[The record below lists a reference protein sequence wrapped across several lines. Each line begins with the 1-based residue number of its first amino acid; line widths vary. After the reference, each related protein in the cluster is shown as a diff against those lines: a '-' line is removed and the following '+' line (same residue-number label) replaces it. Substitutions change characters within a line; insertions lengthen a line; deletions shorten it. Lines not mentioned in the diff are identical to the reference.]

1 MQTTYLFSREAQANF
16 QYTFEMKDYF
26 FQTDADHVALASS
39 DHQKI
44 LLFGQALHIYE
55 TALDLPAL
63 AEKLN
68 QTTDLP
74 SLIEAS
80 KYLVGRYVIV
90 AEIEDGLYILPDATG
105 TVPVNYY
112 VAEGHFAVSS
122 NLALLRDLFNL
133 TISNQAEAIQKGA
146 LEQQHPMP
154 NNLTVYQQVKNVLPN
169 HYLDIQA
176 QASKRFFPI
185 QKLAETSVDSAV
197 NQTSEIVGNI
207 LKKVLENEKV
217 AIPLTSGFDSRL
229 ILSFFKDYTD
239 DIVAYTFAHENF
251 DSNTADIVVPTALS
265 EKFDFA
271 YKVLPRKTLD
281 ASQLSQA
288 ANDLAGMQND
298 RIIENAYTLAMSEF
312 NDRSF
317 IPGDIIPLAK
327 SNFGQNLPD
336 GLASISYLV
345 TKSHNYSSENKQAIQ
360 NWKDEL
366 KPYLSSSNVSIYD
379 LFFWENRW
387 GRWFTNNAQNYD
399 YFSNPL
405 YIFNNRYLIELWL
418 GVPRKLRSKKA
429 VHKGL
434 ITKQWPELL
443 EVPVNPDESK
453 LAAIAD
459 NQWIYYAGSY
469 MKHFI
474 KGLRRK

>member
-1 MQTTYLFSREAQANF
+1 MQTTYILSQEAQANF
-16 QYTFEMKDYF
+16 QHTFELKDYF
-26 FQTDADHVALASS
+26 FQTDADHVALATS
-39 DHQKI
+39 DRQKV

-55 TALDLPAL
+55 TTLDLPSL

-68 QTTDLP
+68 QAVNLEA
-74 SLIEAS
+74 LIEAS

-90 AEIEDGLYILPDATG
+90 AQFEEALYILPDATG

-112 VAEGHFAVSS
+112 LVDGTFAVSS

-133 TISNQAEAIQKGA
+133 SISEQAKAIQKGA

-154 NNLTVYQQVKNVLPN
+154 NDLTVYQEVKNVLPN
-169 HYLDIQA
+169 HYLDVRA
-176 QASKRFFPI
+176 QTAKRFFPI
-185 QKLAETSVDSAV
+185 QKLAERSVEAAV
-197 NQTSEIVGNI
+197 DQTSEIVGRV

-251 DSNTADIVVPTALS
+251 DSNTADIVVPTELS
-265 EKFDFA
+265 ERFGFE

-281 ASQLSQA
+281 KSQLKQA
-288 ANDLAGMQND
+288 ARDLAGMQND

-336 GLASISYLV
+336 GLAFISYLV
-345 TKSHNYSSENKQAIQ
+345 TKSHNYSSENKQAIK
-360 NWKDEL
+360 NWKDDL

-399 YFSNPL
+399 YVSNPL

-434 ITKQWPELL
+434 ITKQWPDLFEI
-443 EVPVNPDESK
+443 PVNPDESK

-459 NQWIYYAGSY
+459 NQWVYYAGSY

-474 KGLRRK
+474 KGLRR